1 MAKTGVTVVLGGQWG
16 DEGKGKLTD
25 IFGQGADIVARCQV
39 SINSYIA
46 SWIYCIIDFAGW
58 IECRSYCQCWTS
70 PI

>member
-39 SINSYIA
+39 SINSYY
-46 SWIYCIIDFAGW
+46 S
-58 IECRSYCQCWTS
+58 
-70 PI
+70 